1 MDKMKIVKVDPLEL
15 SPHLTWCISGMLHI
29 SLKDFSVYVDE
40 KENTMYLNK
49 NINIP
54 KKDIDR
60 LVEIATWEDIYFTDA
75 QFDFLDEVCEKYGYS
90 ACQTVTQSHDE
101 KKKAVLKKE
110 AEELAAS
117 IAPKILEKKKKVS
130 VNEMMIYYIRQEGN
144 KNNTRTLYNM
154 VSQDSIYTFL
164 LGYLAGTGEISTKG
178 ILSVDFEEESE
189 E

>member
-15 SPHLTWCISGMLHI
+15 SPHLTWCISGMLRI

-49 NINIP
+49 NMKIP

-60 LVEIATWEDIYFTDA
+60 LVEIATWEDIYFTDE

-90 ACQTVTQSHDE
+90 ACKTITQSHDE
-101 KKKAVLKKE
+101 KKKEVLKKE

-117 IAPKILEKKKKVS
+117 IAPKILEEKKKVS
-130 VNEMMIYYIRQEGN
+130 INEMLIYYIRQEGD
-144 KNNTRTLYNM
+144 KNGTRTVYNM
-154 VSQDSIYTFL
+154 ISQDSVYTFM
-164 LGYLAGTGEISTKG
+164 LGYLAGAGKISTKG
-178 ILSVDFEEESE
+178 ILSVDFEEE
-189 E
+189 